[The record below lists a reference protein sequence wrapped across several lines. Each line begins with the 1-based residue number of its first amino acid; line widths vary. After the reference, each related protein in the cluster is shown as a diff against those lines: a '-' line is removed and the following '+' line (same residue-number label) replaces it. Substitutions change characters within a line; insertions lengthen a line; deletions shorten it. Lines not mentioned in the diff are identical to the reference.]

1 MLPINIDFFLIQI
14 KSSIFTTIIHHI
26 RCYHNYDGS
35 FYCFYCCHVKNIY
48 AVKWKIINPFAFHV
62 YEKKPV
68 PFNFFICNSKVS
80 WRHKQL
86 FLTPE
91 FIPPGVILPTVK
103 NYNAHYAL
111 NLLQHL
117 SSKNF
122 GGTFSYTS
130 VRQEKRRH
138 AIKLGETLTS
148 IRYFYRG

>member
-1 MLPINIDFFLIQI
+1 MLPINIEFLFIQN
-14 KSSIFTTIIHHI
+14 KSSTF
-26 RCYHNYDGS
+26 HNYDSSQLKLPNYDRS
-35 FYCFYCCHVKNIY
+35 FYCFYCSHVEKIY